1 MPKPTHPRRRI
12 AYSTGKI
19 AAILTPR
26 SRRAHCP
33 ETIVRAAL
41 AISEKSS
48 SNVVF
53 ILSKSRP
60 ARHHHLILEAVTE
73 RGMSLI
79 GSEQGFL
86 TSTGRFVGREEA
98 REIAFA
104 CGQVQK
110 TVSRTLTSED
120 LW

>member
-12 AYSTGKI
+12 AYSAGKVSS
-19 AAILTPR
+19 ILTPR
-26 SRRAHCP
+26 SRRVHCP
-33 ETIVRAAL
+33 ETIIRAAL
-41 AISEKSS
+41 AIPDKS
-48 SNVVF
+48 NANIGIF
-53 ILSKSRP
+53 LSKSRP

-86 TSTGRFVGREEA
+86 TSTGRFVSREEA
-98 REIAFA
+98 REIVLA
-104 CGQVQK
+104 CGQVTQTIGK
-110 TVSRTLTSED
+110 TLTSED